1 MTYDEYL
8 VNKYLDKYYT
18 VIVHTYSKKEAEF
31 KIAALGKP
39 DMYNRID
46 IEKEVN
52 TVFSGVS
59 EVTKYFDTWF
69 DEKLKSFSNN
79 FDKFLND
86 CELKLGPTSWVVR
99 HKLYGDID
107 PTLLTM
113 YSNDKRTNL
122 HTLKYFFDK
131 WYDEKVIE
139 VTERM
144 MKNF

>member
-1 MTYDEYL
+1 MTDEYL

-18 VIVHTYSKKEAEF
+18 VIVHTPSHKEPEF
-31 KIAALGKP
+31 MVAALGKP

-46 IEKEVN
+46 IENEVKL
-52 TVFSGVS
+52 VFKGVG

-69 DEKLKSFSNN
+69 YEKLKFHSNN
-79 FDKFLND
+79 FDKFLNE

-107 PTLLTM
+107 PSLLTI
-113 YSNDKRTNL
+113 YSNDRRTNFY
-122 HTLKYFFDK
+122 TLRYFFDK
-131 WYDEKVIE
+131 WYDDKVIE
-139 VTERM
+139 VSERM